1 MTTETWILL
10 GITSTVLTV
19 AWIFIFA
26 PDFIKNWKD
35 LKNNGSHN

>member
-26 PDFIKNWKD
+26 LDFIKNWKEVM
-35 LKNNGSHN
+35 KK

>member
-10 GITSTVLTV
+10 GITSTILTV

-26 PDFIKNWKD
+26 PDFIKNRKD
-35 LKNNGSHN
+35 LKNNGKDN